1 MDYSNE
7 KKSVG
12 TRAEFYCNQEYELT
26 GPPIAVC
33 LAKGEWNVTTPECLG
48 KSIEY
53 SSQYPLCCLCL
64 LDEL

>member
-12 TRAEFYCNQEYELT
+12 THAEFYCNQEYELT

-33 LAKGEWNVTTPECLG
+33 LANGEWNVTTPECLR
-48 KSIEY
+48 KSIE
-53 SSQYPLCCLCL
+53 
-64 LDEL
+64 